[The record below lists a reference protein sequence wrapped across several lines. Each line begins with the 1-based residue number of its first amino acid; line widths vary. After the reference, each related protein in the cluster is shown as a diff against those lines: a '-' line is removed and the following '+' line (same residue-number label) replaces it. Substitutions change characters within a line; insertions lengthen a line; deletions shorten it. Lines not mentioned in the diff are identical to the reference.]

1 MGEKFPLKQAD
12 GIILKMANK
21 KINQIKKVLTIAGS
35 DSGGGAGIQADL
47 KTFAALGVY
56 GTSAVTAITA
66 QNTIGVQGILE
77 VKEEFIAKQIDSVMR
92 DIGADAWKIGMLAN
106 KKIIDVVAKK
116 AAKYKIRLVV
126 LDPVMLSKN
135 GSFLLKKKALETL
148 INKLFPLSFVVTPN
162 LNETKIITGK
172 SIKTIKQM
180 KEAAFLIKQMGPQ
193 NVLIKGGHLVK
204 NSDAVD
210 ILYNGRE
217 FTEFRAKRIKTK
229 NDHGT
234 GCTFSSAIAAEL
246 AKGHS
251 LNNAIAK
258 AKNYVTNA
266 LELAKNLDLG
276 NGHGPLDHMLGRY

>member
-1 MGEKFPLKQAD
+1 MRNEKSKVRT
-12 GIILKMANK
+12 
-21 KINQIKKVLTIAGS
+21 VLTIAGS

-56 GTSAVTAITA
+56 GTSAVTAVTA
-66 QNTIGVQGILE
+66 QNTTGVQSALE
-77 VKEEFIAKQIDSVMR
+77 LKEEFVGKQIDSVMR
-92 DIGADAWKIGMLAN
+92 DIGADSWKIGMLAN
-106 KKIIDVVAKK
+106 EKIISIVAKK
-116 AAKYKIRLVV
+116 AVEYKIKLLV
-126 LDPVMLSKN
+126 LDPVMISKN
-135 GSFLLKKKALETL
+135 GSFLLKKHALETL
-148 INKLFPLSFVVTPN
+148 INKLFPLSFLVTPN
-162 LNETKIITGK
+162 LNEAKAITGK

-180 KEAAFLIKQMGPQ
+180 KEAAFLIKKMGPQ
-193 NVLIKGGHLVK
+193 NVLIKGGHLAK

-210 ILYNGRE
+210 VLYNGRE
-217 FTEFRAKRIKTK
+217 FIEFRARRIKTK

-266 LELAKNLDLG
+266 LKSAKNLDLG
-276 NGHGPLDHMLGRY
+276 KGHGPLDHMLGRY